1 MRQPSILIVMT
12 LLLMGCEETTFPKPK
27 AQLRLDY
34 PIGEIKTYKAE
45 AFQFRYNS
53 KAEIV
58 RENSSSYLLNY
69 PMMKGTVF
77 LNYKTVTNDID
88 ILLSDAQKFAYEHV
102 VKADAI
108 LEQPY
113 VNADKRV
120 FGMFYEVKGD
130 AASQAQFYATDSTN
144 HFITGSLYF
153 YSKPNY
159 DSIYPA
165 AIYLQDDI
173 RKLMESLQWN
183 E

>member
-1 MRQPSILIVMT
+1 MRLLSLLFLTIL
-12 LLLMGCEETTFPKPK
+12 LNGCEEATLPKPK

-34 PIGEIKTYKAE
+34 PKGETSSFETDVFHFQFNSQAE
-45 AFQFRYNS
+45 VRQEGEAAFQL
-53 KAEIV
+53 E
-58 RENSSSYLLNY
+58 Y
-69 PMMKGTVF
+69 PMMKGTIFV
-77 LNYKTVTNDID
+77 NYKPVTDDLD

-113 VNADKRV
+113 INPDHRV
-120 FGMFYEVKGD
+120 YGMFYEVKGD
-130 AASQAQFYATDSTN
+130 AASQAQFYVTDSLR
-144 HFITGSLYF
+144 HFVTGSLYF

-183 E
+183 D